1 VSLDKQDPRDAT
13 LAEAEAVSDARR
25 LRALT
30 HPVRLALIGKLVL
43 HGPLTA
49 AAASELIGE
58 PPLTCSFHFR
68 QLAKYGVVEEAGG
81 GKGRAKPWRMTTA
94 GFSVTAAD
102 DPESKVAEDAL
113 HRMLREQQIDDYR
126 TWLNTRSTY
135 PQRWQGA
142 GDDSAYVIHLTVE
155 ELEQLT
161 TDLTSILMPLFLQRM
176 ADPSKRPA
184 GSVPVRVLLLS
195 HPTAHPEPGEPE
207 TGLRDER
214 ARGWAGRP
222 RRGRRAPRWGRDRCP
237 CGATAASGC
246 SGPASFCPTPA
257 ARWA

>member
-1 VSLDKQDPRDAT
+1 MSLDDQDPAGEVFAA
-13 LAEAEAVSDARR
+13 AEIVSDARR

-58 PPLTCSFHFR
+58 PPSTCSFHFR

-81 GKGRAKPWRMTTA
+81 GKGRAKPWRMTTT

-102 DPESKVAEDAL
+102 DPESQVAEDAL
-113 HRMLREQQIDDYR
+113 HRMVREQQIEGYR
-126 TWLNTRSTY
+126 TWLNTRAGY
-135 PQRWQGA
+135 PKRWQDA
-142 GDDSAYVIHLTVE
+142 GDDSAYVFYLTVE

-161 TDLTSILMPLFLQRM
+161 RDLTAILMPLFEKRM

-184 GSVPVRVLLLS
+184 GSVPVRLLLFS
-195 HPTAHPEPGEPE
+195 HPTAHPEAGEPV
-207 TGLRDER
+207 TGLRDE
-214 ARGWAGRP
+214 G
-222 RRGRRAPRWGRDRCP
+222 
-237 CGATAASGC
+237 
-246 SGPASFCPTPA
+246 TPG
-257 ARWA
+257 

>member
-1 VSLDKQDPRDAT
+1 MSLDKHDPRGDA
-13 LAEAEAVSDARR
+13 LAEAETVSDARR

-58 PPLTCSFHFR
+58 PPSTCSFHFR

-81 GKGRAKPWRMTTA
+81 GKGRAKPWQMTTT
-94 GFSVTAAD
+94 GFSITTAD

-113 HRMLREQQIDDYR
+113 HRMVREQQIEGYR

-135 PQRWQGA
+135 PQRWQDA
-142 GDDSAYVIHLTVE
+142 GDDSAYVFHLTVE

-161 TDLTSILMPLFLQRM
+161 SELTAILMPLFLERM
-176 ADPSKRPA
+176 ADPAQRPA

-195 HPTAHPEPGEPE
+195 HPTAHPEAGEPKP
-207 TGLRDER
+207 GPRDEG
-214 ARGWAGRP
+214 AAG
-222 RRGRRAPRWGRDRCP
+222 
-237 CGATAASGC
+237 
-246 SGPASFCPTPA
+246 
-257 ARWA
+257 